1 MANAASET
9 IDLDSILKQLGAF
22 GKYNIVNYALLL
34 FPIFLA
40 GMYGSVFVF
49 EGPDISYR
57 CEISQCEG
65 SNESFWIEHAIPRDK
80 NELSKCKQYQFIG
93 NYSQSNRTCSEP
105 DFNKAVIEECEKYVY
120 SDEDSAVKDVKER
133 GEGRITFYFILD
145 SPTAEYTRVARA
157 LRVMVRARG
166 VVIAYLEECGLFNL
180 GCQNW
185 KRTLIGTI
193 HNSGLFLSLPLT
205 GIISDRYGRKVALSI
220 ACLMNGIFGFIRSF
234 STSYIMMLIFE
245 FLEAGLGAGAYS
257 TAFVLAM
264 ELVGPKGRVFGNT
277 LINAVYVLGLMSLSG
292 LSWWLQDW
300 RLQIRIIYAP
310 AFLGFTYLWIL
321 NESVRWLL
329 SKGRQNEAVDI
340 LKKAMKMNKVDLSDD
355 VLSPLSELGNAE
367 DTKSKEVTPKEEENK
382 SSFSRAL
389 KSNIIRKRVLVCSF
403 LWITCTFVYYGLS
416 INSVSLAGNKYLN
429 FMLVAFVEIPANFAC
444 LLVLD
449 RFGRKRTLITTYV
462 LSACLCISLSLIP
475 KDQKWLPL
483 IIYLSGK
490 FSITIAYSSVY
501 IYVSEVF
508 PTNVRQ
514 SLLAVCSALGRV
526 GSTLAPLTPLLALY
540 YDNLPAI
547 FFGSMT
553 LVASALVFTL
563 PETINVPLP
572 DTVEEAEKLSRRKD
586 VKDNA

>member
-1 MANAASET
+1 MAKDVSASET

-49 EGPDISYR
+49 EAPDITYR
-57 CEISQCEG
+57 CEISQCEDVNK
-65 SNESFWIEHAIPRDK
+65 SMWLEHAIPREKD
-80 NELSKCKQYQFIG
+80 NLLSKCKQYQFIG
-93 NYSQSNRTCSEP
+93 NYSQNNGTCSER
-105 DFNKAVIEECEKYVY
+105 DFNKAVVEECEKYVY
-120 SDEDSAVKDVKER
+120 SDEDSAVKD
-133 GEGRITFYFILD
+133 
-145 SPTAEYTRVARA
+145 
-157 LRVMVRARG
+157 
-166 VVIAYLEECGLFNL
+166 FNL

-205 GIISDRYGRKVALSI
+205 GIISDRYGRKIALSI

-329 SKGRQNEAVDI
+329 SKGRHNEAVDI
-340 LKKAMKMNKVDLSDD
+340 LKKAMKMNKVDLTDD
-355 VLSPLSELGNAE
+355 VLSPLSELGDVE
-367 DTKSKEVTPKEEENK
+367 DTKSKEVAPKEEENK
-382 SSFSRAL
+382 SSFTQAL

-462 LSACLCISLSLIP
+462 LSACLCISLSLLP

-483 IIYLSGK
+483 VIYLSGK
-490 FSITIAYSSVY
+490 FSITVAYSSVY